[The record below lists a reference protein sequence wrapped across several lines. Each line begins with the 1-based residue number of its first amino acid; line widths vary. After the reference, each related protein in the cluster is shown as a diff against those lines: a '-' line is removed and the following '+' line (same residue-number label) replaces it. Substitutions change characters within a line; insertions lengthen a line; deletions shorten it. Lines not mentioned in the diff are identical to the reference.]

1 MRPRITATITK
12 PGRQPAPPQEFHSFE
27 SQLDECPLPRCCVMD
42 RDTRNAAIAALW
54 IMLLFGIAAF
64 YLPTVMLA
72 LGSFSTVLAGIFGI
86 VFVLAFF
93 LVFWLRARS
102 QRKNQGK

>member
-1 MRPRITATITK
+1 LVL
-12 PGRQPAPPQEFHSFE
+12 PQESQSLE
-27 SQLDECPLPRCCVMD
+27 NQLDEHPLPGCSMMD
-42 RDTRNAAIAALW
+42 RDTRNAAIAAAW

-72 LGSFSTVLAGIFGI
+72 LGSFSTVLAGAFGI

-93 LVFWLRARS
+93 SVFWLRARN

>member
-1 MRPRITATITK
+1 M
-12 PGRQPAPPQEFHSFE
+12 
-27 SQLDECPLPRCCVMD
+27 MD
-42 RDTRNAAIAALW
+42 RDTRNAAIAAVW

-72 LGSFSTVLAGIFGI
+72 LGNYSTVLAGIFGTA
-86 VFVLAFF
+86 FVLAFF

-102 QRKNQGK
+102 QRKNRHK

>member
-1 MRPRITATITK
+1 M
-12 PGRQPAPPQEFHSFE
+12 
-27 SQLDECPLPRCCVMD
+27 MD

-72 LGSFSTVLAGIFGI
+72 LGSLSTVLAGIFGI

-93 LVFWLRARS
+93 LVFWLRART

>member
-1 MRPRITATITK
+1 L
-12 PGRQPAPPQEFHSFE
+12 PQEFHSLE
-27 SQLDECPLPRCCVMD
+27 NQIDARPPLRCGMMD
-42 RDTRNAAIAALW
+42 RDTRNAAIAAVW

-64 YLPTVMLA
+64 YLPTIMLA
-72 LGSFSTVLAGIFGI
+72 LGSLSTVLAGAFGI

-93 LVFWLRARS
+93 SVFWLRARN

>member
-1 MRPRITATITK
+1 M
-12 PGRQPAPPQEFHSFE
+12 PQEFQNLE
-27 SQLDECPLPRCCVMD
+27 NQLEHPLPWCNVMD

-72 LGSFSTVLAGIFGI
+72 LGSLSTVLAGLFGVI
-86 VFVLAFF
+86 FVLAFF
-93 LVFWLRARS
+93 AVFWLRARN
-102 QRKNQGK
+102 QRKNQRK

>member
-1 MRPRITATITK
+1 
-12 PGRQPAPPQEFHSFE
+12 
-27 SQLDECPLPRCCVMD
+27 
-42 RDTRNAAIAALW
+42 
-54 IMLLFGIAAF
+54 MLLFGIGAY

-72 LGSFSTVLAGIFGI
+72 LGSLSTVLAGAFGI

-93 LVFWLRARS
+93 SVFWLRARN

>member
-1 MRPRITATITK
+1 MVL
-12 PGRQPAPPQEFHSFE
+12 PQELQNLE
-27 SQLDECPLPRCCVMD
+27 NKLDERPLPWCSVMD
-42 RDTRNAAIAALW
+42 RDTRNAVIAAVW

-64 YLPTVMLA
+64 YLPTIMLA
-72 LGSFSTVLAGIFGI
+72 LGSFSTVLAGAFGI

-93 LVFWLRARS
+93 SVFWLRARN

>member
-1 MRPRITATITK
+1 MVL
-12 PGRQPAPPQEFHSFE
+12 PQELQNLE
-27 SQLDECPLPRCCVMD
+27 NQLDEHPLPWCGVMD
-42 RDTRNAAIAALW
+42 RDTRNAVIAAVW
-54 IMLLFGIAAF
+54 IMLLFGIGAY

-72 LGSFSTVLAGIFGI
+72 LGSLSTVLAGLFGI

-93 LVFWLRARS
+93 LVFWLRARN

>member
-1 MRPRITATITK
+1 
-12 PGRQPAPPQEFHSFE
+12 
-27 SQLDECPLPRCCVMD
+27 MD

-72 LGSFSTVLAGIFGI
+72 LGSLSTVLAGLFGVI
-86 VFVLAFF
+86 FVLAFF
-93 LVFWLRARS
+93 AVFWLRARNQRRN
-102 QRKNQGK
+102 QRK